1 MKRRI
6 ALIVV
11 ALFAASRQSLAQQEY
26 GPWRMHDWMGWSG
39 GGMWF
44 GPLWMLV
51 SLAALV
57 ALIVILMRWLTPD
70 GGGTRVSE
78 RAARDILDDRYARG
92 EIDRDEY
99 MKRRQDISS

>member
-1 MKRRI
+1 
-6 ALIVV
+6 
-11 ALFAASRQSLAQQEY
+11 
-26 GPWRMHDWMGWSG
+26 
-39 GGMWF
+39 MWF

-70 GGGTRVSE
+70 AGGTRVSE

-92 EIDRDEY
+92 EIERDEY